1 MDAAI
6 TSVLL
11 AAGIAATALGL
22 FIIIP
27 ARNKRQ
33 RMQAAMREAAD
44 ALAKRRKLT
53 ERAERLKAR
62 IDRHRIED
70 AAFRAFYDKQMRE
83 RDINILSVPSDTMMT
98 VMRDLAGAYANTN
111 DLKYHSAMFICFR
124 NLEEWLDTHYPVEK
138 EE

>member
-1 MDAAI
+1 MDATTAYALI
-6 TSVLL
+6 

-22 FIIIP
+22 LIIP
-27 ARNKRQ
+27 ARDKRK

-44 ALAKRRKLT
+44 ALAKCRKLT

-70 AAFRAFYDKQMRE
+70 AAFRAFYDKQMHE
-83 RDINILSVPSDTMMT
+83 RDINILSVPSDAMMA

-124 NLEEWLDTHYPVEK
+124 NLEEWLDTHYPAEK